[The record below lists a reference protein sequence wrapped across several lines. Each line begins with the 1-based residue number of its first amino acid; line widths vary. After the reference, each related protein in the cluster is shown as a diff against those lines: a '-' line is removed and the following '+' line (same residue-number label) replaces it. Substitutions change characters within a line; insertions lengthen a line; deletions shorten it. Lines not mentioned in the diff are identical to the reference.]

1 MRRCCNR
8 KKMGVTNGNGYTLTI
23 KKKGR
28 YNDMKS
34 KEIRKMIDKYVP
46 MMVALSEM
54 DNDNSEI
61 NMVEIKAA
69 AILDSIVR
77 DTEKTAKKKFDK
89 LYHEL
94 FTY

>member
-1 MRRCCNR
+1 
-8 KKMGVTNGNGYTLTI
+8 MGVTNGNGYTLTI

-34 KEIRKMIDKYVP
+34 KEMRKMIDKYVP

-54 DNDNSEI
+54 DSDR
-61 NMVEIKAA
+61 VEIRAA
-69 AILDSIVR
+69 FILDRIVS
-77 DTEKTAKKKFDK
+77 DTEKTAKKKFNK

>member
-1 MRRCCNR
+1 MIKRKKIGCNR
-8 KKMGVTNGNGYTLTI
+8 YDRTATPWIWKEW
-23 KKKGR
+23 

-34 KEIRKMIDKYVP
+34 KEMRKMIDKYVP
-46 MMVALSEM
+46 MMLALSEL
-54 DNDNSEI
+54 DSDR
-61 NMVEIKAA
+61 VEFRAA
-69 AILDSIVR
+69 FILDQIVS

>member
-34 KEIRKMIDKYVP
+34 KEMRKMIDKYVP
-46 MMVALSEM
+46 MMVALTEM
-54 DNDNSEI
+54 DSDRIE
-61 NMVEIKAA
+61 MRAA
-69 AILDSIVR
+69 LILDGIVS